1 MSLVVRQPQWVIST
15 NKNRF
20 DFPPP
25 WLILLIGID
34 FLDFYWSRFH
44 WPAFNFANSFITVG
58 VILSLYRL
66 ITAKGGD
73 PFIPGGD

>member
-1 MSLVVRQPQWVIST
+1 MDLRPWSSAKAD
-15 NKNRF
+15 KNRF
-20 DFPPP
+20 DFPSS
-25 WLILLIGID
+25 WLILLFVID

-44 WPAFNFANSFITVG
+44 WPAFNFADSFITVG
-58 VILSLYRL
+58 AILSLYRL